1 MTFRIILAIFILTI
15 FSNCKSVN
23 LRKDTATD
31 QLNNM
36 QSGVMLIRL
45 PTNEAKIAKLKKM
58 GRSDLAKKESAEMA
72 QFHSDILK
80 SFDKNFTFCP
90 VYYYYSDK
98 SVEVKNGNLNGNLFD
113 ANLNNITSLPFS
125 EKQKFYAE
133 FGFVYQEELTV
144 EKNGQP
150 VKVAGIGG
158 KKAFV
163 IRTHED
169 LQPLRPFP
177 YTINYY
183 YKGDGTL
190 TKPVQK
196 INDNL
201 FKAASDMK
209 RRKLR
214 RQRRGKA

>member
-1 MTFRIILAIFILTI
+1 MTFRIILSIFILTT
-15 FSNCKSVN
+15 FANCKSLN

-31 QLNNM
+31 QLKNM

-45 PTNEAKIAKLKKM
+45 PTNEAKIAKLKAM
-58 GRSDLAKKESAEMA
+58 GRNDLAKKESAEMA
-72 QFHSDILK
+72 QFHTDILK
-80 SFDKNFTFCP
+80 SFEKNFTFCP

-98 SVEVKNGNLNGNLFD
+98 SVEVKNGNFDGNLFD
-113 ANLNNITSLPFS
+113 AKLNNVFSLSFS
-125 EKQKFYAE
+125 KKQTFYAE
-133 FGFVYQEELTV
+133 FGFVHQEELTV

-163 IRTHED
+163 IRTHEG

-196 INDNL
+196 INEEL
-201 FKAASDMK
+201 FKTASDLE

-214 RQRRGKA
+214 RKRRGKA

>member
-1 MTFRIILAIFILTI
+1 MTFRIILAISILTTL
-15 FSNCKSVN
+15 SNCKSVH

-36 QSGVMLIRL
+36 KSGVMLIRL

-58 GRSDLAKKESAEMA
+58 GRNDLAKKESAEMA
-72 QFHSDILK
+72 QFQTDILK
-80 SFDKNFTFCP
+80 SFKKNFTFCP

-98 SVEVKNGNLNGNLFD
+98 SEEVKNGNFDGNLFD
-113 ANLNNITSLPFS
+113 AKLNNVASLPFS
-125 EKQKFYAE
+125 KKQKFYAE
-133 FGFVYQEELTV
+133 FGFVHQEELTV

-163 IRTHED
+163 IRTHEG

-196 INDNL
+196 INDQL
-201 FKAASDMK
+201 FKAVSELE
-209 RRKLR
+209 RRKVR
-214 RQRRGKA
+214 RKRRGKA

>member
-1 MTFRIILAIFILTI
+1 MTFRIILAIFILTT
-15 FSNCKSVN
+15 FSNCKSAN
-23 LRKDTATD
+23 LRKDTVTD

-58 GRSDLAKKESAEMA
+58 GRSDLAKKESAKMA

-98 SVEVKNGNLNGNLFD
+98 SVEVKNGNFDGNLFD
-113 ANLNNITSLPFS
+113 AKLNNVSSLSFS
-125 EKQKFYAE
+125 KKQKFYAE
-133 FGFVYQEELTV
+133 FGFVHQEELIV

-150 VKVAGIGG
+150 EKVAGIGG

-163 IRTHED
+163 IRTHEG

-177 YTINYY
+177 YTVNYY
-183 YKGDGTL
+183 YKGEGTL
-190 TKPVQK
+190 TKPIQK
-196 INDNL
+196 INDEL
-201 FKAASDMK
+201 FKAVGDLE

-214 RQRRGKA
+214 RQRRGKV

>member
-1 MTFRIILAIFILTI
+1 MTFRIILAIFILST
-15 FSNCKSVN
+15 FSNCKSVH

-36 QSGVMLIRL
+36 QSGVMFIRL
-45 PTNEAKIAKLKKM
+45 PTNEAKIAKLKTM
-58 GRSDLAKKESAEMA
+58 GRSDLAKKESAQMA
-72 QFHSDILK
+72 QFHTDILK
-80 SFDKNFTFCP
+80 TFEKHFTFCP

-98 SVEVKNGNLNGNLFD
+98 SVDVKNGNFDGNLFD
-113 ANLNNITSLPFS
+113 AKLNNVSSLSFS
-125 EKQKFYAE
+125 DKQKFYAE
-133 FGFVYQEELTV
+133 FGYVHQEELTV

-163 IRTHED
+163 IRTHEG

-196 INDNL
+196 INDDL
-201 FKAASDMK
+201 FKATSDLK

-214 RQRRGKA
+214 RKRREKT

>member
-1 MTFRIILAIFILTI
+1 MF
-15 FSNCKSVN
+15 
-23 LRKDTATD
+23 
-31 QLNNM
+31 
-36 QSGVMLIRL
+36 IRL
-45 PTNEAKIAKLKKM
+45 PTNEAKIAKLKTM

-80 SFDKNFTFCP
+80 SFEKNFTFCP

-98 SVEVKNGNLNGNLFD
+98 SVEVKNGNFDGNLFD
-113 ANLNNITSLPFS
+113 AKLNNVSALPFS
-125 EKQKFYAE
+125 KKQKFYAE
-133 FGFVYQEELTV
+133 FGFVHQEELTV
-144 EKNGQP
+144 EKNGQS
-150 VKVAGIGG
+150 VKVAGLGG

-163 IRTHED
+163 IRTHEGI
-169 LQPLRPFP
+169 QPLSPFP

-196 INDNL
+196 INDQL
-201 FKAASDMK
+201 FRAVSDLE

-214 RQRRGKA
+214 RERRQ

>member
-1 MTFRIILAIFILTI
+1 MTFRIMLGIFILTI

-45 PTNEAKIAKLKKM
+45 PTNKAKIAQLKKM

-72 QFHSDILK
+72 QFHTDILK
-80 SFDKNFTFCP
+80 TFEKHFTFCP

-98 SVEVKNGNLNGNLFD
+98 SVDVKNGNFDGNLFD
-113 ANLNNITSLPFS
+113 AKLNNVSSLSFPD
-125 EKQKFYAE
+125 KQKFYAE
-133 FGFVYQEELTV
+133 FGYVHQEELTV

-163 IRTHED
+163 IRTHEG

-196 INDNL
+196 INDDL
-201 FKAASDMK
+201 FKATSDLK

-214 RQRRGKA
+214 RKRREKT

>member
-23 LRKDTATD
+23 LRKDKVTN
-31 QLNNM
+31 QLYNM

-45 PTNEAKIAKLKKM
+45 PTNEAKIAKLKKA
-58 GRSDLAKKESAEMA
+58 GRKDSAKKESAEMA

-80 SFDKNFTFCP
+80 TFENHFTFCP
-90 VYYYYSDK
+90 TYYYYSDK
-98 SVEVKNGNLNGNLFD
+98 SVDIQNGNFDGNLFD
-113 ANLNNITSLPFS
+113 AKLNKVPSLS
-125 EKQKFYAE
+125 LSKEQKFYAE
-133 FGFVYQEELTV
+133 FGFVHQEELTV

-150 VKVAGIGG
+150 QKVAGIGG

-163 IRTHED
+163 IRTHEG

-177 YTINYY
+177 YSANYDY
-183 YKGDGTL
+183 HGEGTL
-190 TKPVQK
+190 TKTVQK
-196 INDNL
+196 INDLL
-201 FKAASDMK
+201 FRALGKME

-214 RQRRGKA
+214 RKRRGKI

>member
-1 MTFRIILAIFILTI
+1 MTFRIILAIFILTT

-45 PTNEAKIAKLKKM
+45 PTNKAKIAKLKKM

-72 QFHSDILK
+72 QFQSDILK
-80 SFDKNFTFCP
+80 TFEKHFTFCP
-90 VYYYYSDK
+90 VYFYYSDK
-98 SVEVKNGNLNGNLFD
+98 SVEVKNGNFDGNLFD
-113 ANLNNITSLPFS
+113 AKLNNISSLSFS
-125 EKQKFYAE
+125 NKQKFYAE
-133 FGFVYQEELTV
+133 FGFVHQEELTV
-144 EKNGQP
+144 EKNGQH
-150 VKVAGIGG
+150 VKVAGIGS

-163 IRTHED
+163 IRTHEG

-183 YKGDGTL
+183 YRGDGTL

-196 INDNL
+196 INDEL
-201 FKAASDMK
+201 FKAVGDLE
-209 RRKLR
+209 RRRLR